1 MPGDRKG
8 RPYENLEMNEN
19 KTMQLEDYF
28 DFLAPNDIRIK
39 GSRIGIETVL
49 YDFIH
54 RARTPEQIA
63 ADYWSIDLEQ
73 VYATILY
80 YLHNKE
86 AVHQYVTDWLEF
98 GERMREEQEK
108 NPDPV
113 ILRLRKLKEMYG
125 SDAARVVRERG
136 LAVALAEPRAE
147 YKTLK

>member
-1 MPGDRKG
+1 
-8 RPYENLEMNEN
+8 
-19 KTMQLEDYF
+19 MQLEDYF

-147 YKTLK
+147 YKTE